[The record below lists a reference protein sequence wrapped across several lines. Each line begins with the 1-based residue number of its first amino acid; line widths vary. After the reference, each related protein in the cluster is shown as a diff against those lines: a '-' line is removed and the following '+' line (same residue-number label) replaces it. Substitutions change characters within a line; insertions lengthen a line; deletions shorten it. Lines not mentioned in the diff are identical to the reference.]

1 MADIVKR
8 GKAFLRTPLGRIL
21 ELIAYA
27 IMLTL
32 VCIYFTGNG
41 VFIYETF

>member
-8 GKAFLRTPLGRIL
+8 GKAFLRTPLGRVL
-21 ELIAYA
+21 ELIVYA
-27 IMLTL
+27 VMLTL
-32 VCIYFTGNG
+32 ACIYFTGNG